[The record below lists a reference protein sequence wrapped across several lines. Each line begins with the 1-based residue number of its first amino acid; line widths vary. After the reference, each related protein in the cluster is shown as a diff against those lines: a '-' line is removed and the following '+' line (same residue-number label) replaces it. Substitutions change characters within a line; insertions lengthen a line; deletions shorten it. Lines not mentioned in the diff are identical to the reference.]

1 MRTIGK
7 QRGVT
12 TVEFAIIGAVALL
25 VLFAVIEVSRAVYAM
40 NALNESTR
48 RAARFAAVCPI
59 GDAAINEVA
68 VFNAPGGGNVSP
80 VLTGFGSGNVLVEY
94 LDENGTVL
102 GAPAG
107 GDFLNIRFV
116 RASIVNYTHQMLIPF
131 GNWIIPS
138 PDFATTLRRESLG
151 IPRDGVVTPC

>member
-1 MRTIGK
+1 MKIR
-7 QRGVT
+7 QAERGVT

-40 NALNESTR
+40 NAMGEATR

-59 GDAAINEVA
+59 GDPAIAEVGA
-68 VFNAPGGGNVSP
+68 FNAPGGGGVSP
-80 VLTGFGSGNVLVEY
+80 VLSGFGAGNILVEY
-94 LDENGTVL
+94 LDANGTVL

-107 GDFLNIRFV
+107 ADFQQIRLV
-116 RASIVNYTHQMLIPF
+116 RASIVNYTHQLLIPF

-151 IPRDGVVTPC
+151 IPRNGVVTPC

>member
-1 MRTIGK
+1 MKVRYS

-25 VLFAVIEVSRAVYAM
+25 VLFAVIEVSRAVYAL

-59 GDAAINEVA
+59 GDPAITEVA
-68 VFNAPGGGNVSP
+68 VFNAPGGGTVSP
-80 VLTGFGSGNVLVEY
+80 VLMSFGSGNVLIEY

-151 IPRDGVVTPC
+151 IPRNGVVTPC

>member
-1 MRTIGK
+1 MKIRRA
-7 QRGVT
+7 QAGVT

-25 VLFAVIEVSRAVYAM
+25 VLFAVIEVARAVYAL

-48 RAARFAAVCPI
+48 RAARFATVCPI
-59 GDAAINEVA
+59 GDPAITEVA
-68 VFNAPGGGNVSP
+68 VFNAPGGGTVSP
-80 VLTGFGSGNVLVEY
+80 VLGGFGPANIAIDY

-107 GDFLNIRFV
+107 ADFLQIRFV
-116 RASIVNYTHQMLIPF
+116 RARIVNYQHQMLIPF

-138 PDFATTLRRESLG
+138 PDFVTTLRRESLG
-151 IPRDGVVTPC
+151 IPRNGVVTPC

>member
-1 MRTIGK
+1 MRMK
-7 QRGVT
+7 RAERGVT
-12 TVEFAIIGAVALL
+12 TVEFAIIGGVALL

-59 GDAAINEVA
+59 GDPAITEVG
-68 VFNAPGGGNVSP
+68 VFNAPGGGNTSP
-80 VLTGFGSGNVLVEY
+80 VLMGFGSGNLQIEY
-94 LDENGTVL
+94 LDANGTVL
-102 GAPAG
+102 GSPAG
-107 GDFLNIRFV
+107 ADFLDIRLV

-151 IPRDGVVTPC
+151 IPRNGVVTPC